1 MIKIGNLK
9 IYGVIYK
16 ITNKK
21 SKANNGMGKVYIG
34 QTINGFN
41 KRYKAKGNGIE
52 RIYNFHKNQ
61 KNLGKPY
68 NRRLLNDIEK
78 YGFENFEVC
87 EIFDVAFSKE
97 ELNIK
102 EILWIR
108 HYNSIN
114 KGYNILEG
122 GTIHKK
128 SKILEKFKTYTS
140 LNEKLLYVNFML
152 EDMAKFYNNDYSNL
166 EQFRREFLENI
177 KNGTIREIIL
187 RYKKNILKVFEIKKR
202 IDKDFKVEYQDEVL
216 KDIEQLLIFIRG
228 SYDILNTNEEKYL
241 IDFRKQIIENDLT
254 NIIKMIHQEI
264 KGELDYLTVTGGL

>member
-1 MIKIGNLK
+1 M
-9 IYGVIYK
+9 
-16 ITNKK
+16 
-21 SKANNGMGKVYIG
+21 
-34 QTINGFN
+34 
-41 KRYKAKGNGIE
+41 
-52 RIYNFHKNQ
+52 
-61 KNLGKPY
+61 
-68 NRRLLNDIEK
+68 
-78 YGFENFEVC
+78 
-87 EIFDVAFSKE
+87 
-97 ELNIK
+97 
-102 EILWIR
+102 
-108 HYNSIN
+108 
-114 KGYNILEG
+114 
-122 GTIHKK
+122 
-128 SKILEKFKTYTS
+128 KFKTYTS

-166 EQFRREFLENI
+166 KQFRREFLENI